1 MRDILLITVVFISG
15 IVLGI
20 FNVLPP
26 GFNAG
31 NWSEPALYAL
41 LFFVGISIGSD
52 KDSLRAL
59 KRMRG
64 WLILIPLVSVAG
76 SLLFSIG
83 ATLIFSDM
91 SLKEVLAVSAGMGYY
106 SLSSIIIS
114 KLHGETLGTIALISN
129 LIREIFTLLVTP
141 FLIRY
146 FGKLTPIAAG
156 GATSMDTTLPVVIRF
171 SGKEYV
177 MISIY
182 SGVVI
187 TFLVPVLVTFFVS

>member
-15 IVLGI
+15 IVLGV
-20 FNVLPP
+20 FNVLPVE
-26 GFNAG
+26 FNAG
-31 NWSEPALYAL
+31 NWSEVALYAL

-64 WLILIPLVSVAG
+64 WLIFIPLVSVAG
-76 SLLFSIG
+76 SLLFSMG
-83 ATLIFSDM
+83 ATLIFKDM
-91 SLKEVLAVSAGMGYY
+91 SLKEVFAVSAGMGYY

-187 TFLVPVLVTFFVS
+187 TFLVPVLVTFFMS